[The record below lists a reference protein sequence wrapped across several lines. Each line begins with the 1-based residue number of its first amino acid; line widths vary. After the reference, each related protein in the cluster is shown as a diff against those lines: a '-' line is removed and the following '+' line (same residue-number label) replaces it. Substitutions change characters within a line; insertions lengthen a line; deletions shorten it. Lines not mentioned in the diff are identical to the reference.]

1 MKSKTMLNHKF
12 VKVLTSLLIYIINCF
27 LIYSVLKMH
36 FNSFKLYA
44 FLLVGI
50 VFFVTF
56 VVSFI
61 SKTNCIHLFISYII
75 MIMIIYTFNLRPT
88 RGLDGA
94 ALIMQLFMVFMSELF
109 GSAFAL
115 IIRYELHNK
124 KRNNKNKW
132 TQPRIL
138 QISRQQS
145 TQQLHF

>member
-1 MKSKTMLNHKF
+1 MKYKTMLNNKY
-12 VKVLTSLLIYIINCF
+12 VKVLTTLLIYIINCF

-36 FNSFKLYA
+36 FNIYA
-44 FLLVGI
+44 FLLVSI

-124 KRNNKNKW
+124 KRNNKNK
-132 TQPRIL
+132 
-138 QISRQQS
+138 
-145 TQQLHF
+145 

>member
-1 MKSKTMLNHKF
+1 MKYKTMLNRKIGCF
-12 VKVLTSLLIYIINCF
+12 LTAILIYIINCF

-36 FNSFKLYA
+36 FNSFELYA
-44 FLLVGI
+44 VLSVGI

-132 TQPRIL
+132 TQPSI
-138 QISRQQS
+138 
-145 TQQLHF
+145 HANK

>member
-1 MKSKTMLNHKF
+1 MKYKTMLNIKY
-12 VKVLTSLLIYIINCF
+12 VKVLTTLLIYIINCF

-36 FNSFKLYA
+36 FNNFKIYA
-44 FLLVGI
+44 VLLVSI

-75 MIMIIYTFNLRPT
+75 MIIIIYTFKICPT

-109 GSAFAL
+109 GAVFA
-115 IIRYELHNK
+115 IRIRNELQNK
-124 KRNNKNKW
+124 K
-132 TQPRIL
+132 TE
-138 QISRQQS
+138 
-145 TQQLHF
+145 

>member
-1 MKSKTMLNHKF
+1 MKYKTMPNRKNGCF
-12 VKVLTSLLIYIINCF
+12 LTAILIYIINCF

-36 FNSFKLYA
+36 FNSFELYA
-44 FLLVGI
+44 VLSVGI

-109 GSAFAL
+109 GAVFA
-115 IIRYELHNK
+115 IRIRNELQNK
-124 KRNNKNKW
+124 KTK
-132 TQPRIL
+132 
-138 QISRQQS
+138 
-145 TQQLHF
+145 

>member
-1 MKSKTMLNHKF
+1 
-12 VKVLTSLLIYIINCF
+12 
-27 LIYSVLKMH
+27 MH
-36 FNSFKLYA
+36 FNSFELYA
-44 FLLVGI
+44 VLSVGI

-88 RGLDGA
+88 RGLNGA
-94 ALIMQLFMVFMSELF
+94 ALIMQLFMIFMSELF

-124 KRNNKNKW
+124 KRNNKNK
-132 TQPRIL
+132 
-138 QISRQQS
+138 
-145 TQQLHF
+145 

>member
-1 MKSKTMLNHKF
+1 MKYKTMMNRKIGCF
-12 VKVLTSLLIYIINCF
+12 LTAILIYIINCF
-27 LIYSVLKMH
+27 LIYSVLKIH
-36 FNSFKLYA
+36 FNSFELYA
-44 FLLVGI
+44 VLSVGI
-50 VFFVTF
+50 VFLVTF

-124 KRNNKNKW
+124 KRNNKNK
-132 TQPRIL
+132 
-138 QISRQQS
+138 
-145 TQQLHF
+145 

>member
-1 MKSKTMLNHKF
+1 MKYKTMLNRKIGCF
-12 VKVLTSLLIYIINCF
+12 LTAILIYIINCF

-36 FNSFKLYA
+36 FNSFELYA
-44 FLLVGI
+44 VLSVGI

-132 TQPRIL
+132 AQPPI
-138 QISRQQS
+138 
-145 TQQLHF
+145 HANK